1 MKSKKSKIIAVSLI
15 ALMLLIMLIGALI
28 NKPVQKPVEEVSVEE
43 VTEEPEEVIETEEK
57 EAPAEEVTEEPEET
71 VEEVEE
77 ESTGKT
83 PFEIHGAIKVEG
95 AGIVDEKGEAFQLVG
110 ISTHGLQWFPEYVN
124 EDSFRSLRD
133 DFGANTVRL
142 AMYTVENGYCDGN
155 NKEGMKSTVINGV
168 DIATE
173 LGMYVIVD
181 WHILHDLDPNVH
193 KSEAIAFFD
202 EISAKYKD
210 QDNVIYEICNEPN
223 GGTSWSSVKSYAEE
237 VIPVI
242 RANDPNAIIIVGT
255 PTWSQDVD
263 EASKDPVTGYD
274 NIMYAVHFYADTHKD
289 SIRNKVETA
298 IGNGAAI
305 FISEF
310 SICDAS
316 GNGHNNIAEAN
327 KWIELADKYNL
338 SFTAWNLSNKAESSS
353 IIASNCGKTKG
364 GWNYNELSESGQW
377 LVGVLNTHSD
387 QGAALATGDGTASV
401 SAGTDDGNADG
412 NNGGNGGNNNGNQ
425 QNIQSGASGSGS
437 AGNLTVSA
445 STNNTWDA
453 GGKTATQLNLKL
465 ENTGSGDV
473 NGWTVT
479 IDVGQSVTVDQIW
492 CAKAS
497 ASGNTITITPESYN
511 STIGGGSSYS
521 DVGLII
527 LTNSGLS
534 SDIQLSVK

>member
-1 MKSKKSKIIAVSLI
+1 MKSKKSKIIAISLI

-28 NKPVQKPVEEVSVEE
+28 NKPVQKPVEEVVTKE

-57 EAPAEEVTEEPEET
+57 EEPAEEVAEEPEET

-77 ESTGKT
+77 ENTGKT
-83 PFEIHGAIKVEG
+83 PYEIHGAIKVEG
-95 AGIVDEKGEAFQLVG
+95 VGIVDEKGEAFQLVG

-142 AMYTVENGYCDGN
+142 AMYTVENGYCEG
-155 NKEGMKSTVINGV
+155 NKESMKSTIINGV

-387 QGAALATGDGTASV
+387 QGAALVAGDGIATV
-401 SAGTDDGNADG
+401 SAGMDDGNADG
-412 NNGGNGGNNNGNQ
+412 NNGGNGGNNDNNQ
-425 QNIQSGASGSGS
+425 PAQTTTSGSGS

-445 STNNTWDA
+445 SSNNSWDA

-497 ASGNTITITPESYN
+497 VSGSTITITPESYN

-527 LTNSGLS
+527 LTDSSLS
-534 SDIQLSVK
+534 SDIQISVK